1 MCAINGFNFK
11 DEKLIVQMNAVT
23 RRRGPDGTGVF
34 TDEGISLGHNRLSII
49 DLTDAA
55 SQPMQ
60 NNDGNLVI
68 VFNGEIYNFL
78 ELKRELAG
86 SYQFKTLSDTEII
99 LAAYQKW
106 GAECVKKFNGI
117 FAFVIWDKLKREL
130 FLARD
135 PIGVKP
141 LYYFWDSRKFIFSS
155 EIKAILEHNVS
166 RVLDK
171 EAFNH
176 YLRLLYVPEP
186 LTMFEGVRKF
196 PPASYALLKNNKFT
210 TYNYWDLK
218 TKEKFFG
225 TNKKLAVELREKVE
239 QAVKSQLI
247 SDRPLGIYLSGGI
260 DSSVVLD
267 CVAKVRDNIDT
278 FSVGFNLKEKEQK
291 EKFNADFNLAR
302 RTAEYYGTNHHEVLL
317 SPQDVLDLL
326 DRVVWQMDEPISNP
340 TAIAMMKLAEFTKNK
355 ADVVLGG
362 DGGDELFGGYDRY
375 RLSLAANYYQKLPKL
390 FRGAIAKFSQKAGKL
405 NVPAG
410 IERYALFMFQKDE
423 ILRKSI
429 SEEFLDFNLTKNF
442 FNKKFKFNDRSAAFE
457 EILMEV
463 DRKSWLADFSLIL
476 TDKMSMAFGL
486 EARVPFLDKNLVEF
500 AAKIPL
506 KYKISLFNNKIIL
519 KEAFY
524 GRIPNF
530 LFNQPKRGWFS
541 PAAKWL
547 RYPEMQKMIKE
558 VLSENY
564 CESTRRIFR
573 WRKLQDIFE
582 GHCFRGEYNLNII
595 WAILTFQIWAKQYK
609 IQI

>member
-1 MCAINGFNFK
+1 MCAINGFNFR
-11 DEKLIVQMNAVT
+11 DENLISKMNAVT
-23 RRRGPDGTGVF
+23 HHRGPDGTGIF
-34 TDEGISLGHNRLSII
+34 MGEGVSLGHNRLSII
-49 DLTDAA
+49 DLSDSA

-60 NNDGNLVI
+60 SDDGNLVI
-68 VFNGEIYNFL
+68 VFNGEIYNFADIKK
-78 ELKRELAG
+78 ELGDFYKFRTA
-86 SYQFKTLSDTEII
+86 SDTEVI

-106 GAECVKKFNGI
+106 GAKCVKKFNGI
-117 FAFVIWDKLKREL
+117 FAFAVWDKSKREL

-141 LYYFWDSRKFIFSS
+141 LYYFWDGRKFIFSS
-155 EIKAILEHNVS
+155 EIKAILEHNIS
-166 RVLDK
+166 RALDK
-171 EAFNH
+171 EAFNY
-176 YLRLLYVPEP
+176 YLRVLYVPEP
-186 LTMFEGVRKF
+186 LTMFESIKKF
-196 PPASYALLKNNKFT
+196 PPASYALLKNSKFT
-210 TYNYWDLK
+210 IYNYWDLK
-218 TKEKFFG
+218 TKEKFSE
-225 TNKKLAVELREKVE
+225 TKENLAKELRKKVF

-260 DSSVVLD
+260 DSSIILD
-267 CVAKVRDNIDT
+267 CAAAERDKIDT
-278 FSVGFNLKEKEQK
+278 FSVGFNLKEEEQK

-302 RTAEYYGTNHHEVLL
+302 RTAKYYGTNHHEVLL

-326 DRVVWQMDEPISNP
+326 KKAVWQMDEPISNP

-355 ADVVLGG
+355 VDVVLGG

-375 RLSLAANYYQKLPKL
+375 RLSLAASYYQKLPKL

-405 NVPAG
+405 NLPAG
-410 IERYALFMFQKDE
+410 IDRFALFMFQKDE
-423 ILRKSI
+423 ILQKSI
-429 SEEFLDFNLTKNF
+429 NEEFLDFNLTKNF
-442 FNKKFKFNDRSAAFE
+442 FNKKFEFNDQFAAFE
-457 EILMEV
+457 EILMTT
-463 DRKSWLADFSLIL
+463 DRKSWLVDFSLML
-476 TDKMSMAFGL
+476 TDKMSMSFGL

-519 KEAFY
+519 KEAFR

-530 LFNQPKRGWFS
+530 LFSQPKRGWFS

-547 RYPEMQKMIKE
+547 RYPEMQKMVKD

-573 WRKLQDIFE
+573 WKELQDIFE

-595 WAILTFQIWAKQYK
+595 WAILTFQIWAKQYRV
-609 IQI
+609 QI